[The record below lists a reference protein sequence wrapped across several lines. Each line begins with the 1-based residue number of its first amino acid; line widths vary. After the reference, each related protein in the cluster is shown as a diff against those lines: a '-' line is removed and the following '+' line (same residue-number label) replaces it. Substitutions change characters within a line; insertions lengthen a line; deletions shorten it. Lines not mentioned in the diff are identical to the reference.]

1 MARIPPIWNNN
12 PAPALEA
19 AFRHIAATRMAG
31 LPIANPMLAV
41 EAVAFR
47 RYEKSGHWLGVLITP
62 WAINLLLLPAPGA
75 PWPAAGPG
83 GKHTWHF
90 PSGDYEFTIAGEE
103 ALGTYHLCSLFSP
116 PAEFHSQEEARQTA
130 YAVLAALMLEGG
142 DAAPSPASGVSGR
155 RAFLGLGR

>member
-1 MARIPPIWNNN
+1 MPAPAWNQN

-31 LPIANPMLAV
+31 LPIANTMLEV

-47 RYEKSGHWLGVLITP
+47 RYEQSGHWLGVLITP

-75 PWPAAGPG
+75 PWPAPAPG
-83 GKHTWHF
+83 AKHTWHF
-90 PSGDYEFTIAGEE
+90 PSGDYEFTVAREE

-116 PAEFHSQEEARQTA
+116 PAEFDAQEEARQTA

-142 DAAPSPASGVSGR
+142 GEEDRSAPPPPNR